1 MAVDFGRMSVRRPYG
16 REPETP
22 AVPRINTATSRAHLA
37 PRREP
42 YWDRVEAKHYIGF
55 RSTGTGGA
63 GTWVARR
70 RREGAAEGQG
80 AQEYVALGE
89 HPDYDSAVRAARV
102 AWKAPERASG
112 ETAPTVRTACERHVK
127 AILAAEGKR
136 KADETAAR
144 FDRLVYPTPLASIPL
159 HKLRPTDVEDWRNK
173 LAATPA
179 KVTRRKGKD
188 GHQFRPRADATVNR
202 DLVPLR
208 AALNRAH
215 DDGLVASDAAWR
227 AKLKPKKGVGARREV
242 YLDAADRKALID
254 KAGDEVKPFLRAL
267 AALPLRPGA
276 VAALIVGDFDKRLG
290 TLRIGTDKAGAERR
304 IKLPPTTAALFAD
317 ATRGKLPTAPLFG
330 RADGRAWDKDSWWE
344 PTHAAALAAKLP
356 PATSAYSL
364 RHATITDLVVGGLDP
379 LTVATLSGTSIA
391 MIQKYYGHL
400 VADRAA
406 AALASLVS

>member
-1 MAVDFGRMSVRRPYG
+1 MPNIR
-16 REPETP
+16 
-22 AVPRINTATSRAHLA
+22 TATGRSHLA

-55 RSTGTGGA
+55 RCTAPGGV

-70 RREGAAEGQG
+70 RRDGVTDGKG
-80 AQEYVALGE
+80 AQEYAALGE

-112 ETAPTVRTACERHVK
+112 ETVPTVRTACERHVK
-127 AILAAEGKR
+127 AIRAAEGDT

-188 GHQFRPRADATVNR
+188 GHQFRPRSDATTNR
-202 DLVPLR
+202 DMVPLR

-215 DDGLVASDAAWR
+215 EDGLVASDAAWR
-227 AKLKPKKGVGARREV
+227 AKLKPKKGAGTRREI
-242 YLDAADRKALID
+242 YLDATDRKALID
-254 KAGDEVKPFLRAL
+254 KASDEIKPFLRAL

-276 VAALIVGDFDKRLG
+276 VAALVVGDFDKRLG

-304 IKLPPTTAALFAD
+304 IKLPPATAALFAD
-317 ATRGKLPTAPLFG
+317 ATRGKLPTAPRFG
-330 RADGRAWDKDSWWE
+330 RRDGTRWKKDGGWE
-344 PTHAAALAAKLP
+344 P
-356 PATSAYSL
+356 
-364 RHATITDLVVGGLDP
+364 
-379 LTVATLSGTSIA
+379 
-391 MIQKYYGHL
+391 
-400 VADRAA
+400 
-406 AALASLVS
+406 